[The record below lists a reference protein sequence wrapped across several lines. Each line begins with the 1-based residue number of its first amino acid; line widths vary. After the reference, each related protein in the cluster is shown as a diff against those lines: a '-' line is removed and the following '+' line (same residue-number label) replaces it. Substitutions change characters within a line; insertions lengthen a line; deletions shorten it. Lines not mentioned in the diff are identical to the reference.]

1 MTWADKVGAQI
12 ELARLQPHATA
23 TVRIGFTRIGLDHP
37 KLAYRKSAKAQSS
50 GFCACCLPMEI
61 KASGRPRL
69 ALRSRMNHPQPVTD
83 IGIVEIQF
91 GAVANVD
98 VLVRCGASSR
108 KTLAHL
114 DSPRAAPDWVHE
126 YVDSLFHIILQ
137 LDIGVRMLFTR
148 PVDLLSGA

>member
-1 MTWADKVGAQI
+1 
-12 ELARLQPHATA
+12 
-23 TVRIGFTRIGLDHP
+23 
-37 KLAYRKSAKAQSS
+37 
-50 GFCACCLPMEI
+50 
-61 KASGRPRL
+61 
-69 ALRSRMNHPQPVTD
+69 MNHPQPVTD
-83 IGIVEIQF
+83 IGIAEIQF

-114 DSPRAAPDWVHE
+114 DSPRAPPDWVHE

-148 PVDLLSGA
+148 PVDLLSGAWWQPWRLEGWSSNSCRCIDPR